1 MAKFCGVIGF
11 VDTVETKPG
20 VYEEIVT
27 ERKYYGDLVR
37 NIRRLQAGDQL
48 NDNVNVNNEISI
60 IADPYAKQN
69 FHAIRYAKFM
79 GSNWKI
85 SSIEVQ
91 YPRLILT
98 LGGLYNGQQD

>member
-11 VDTVETKPG
+11 VDTVETTPG
-20 VYEEIVT
+20 VYVEQVT

-48 NDNVNVNNEISI
+48 NDNINVNNEISI
-60 IADPYAKQN
+60 IADPYANQN

-79 GSNWKI
+79 GSNWKV

-98 LGGLYNGQQD
+98 LGGLYNGQ